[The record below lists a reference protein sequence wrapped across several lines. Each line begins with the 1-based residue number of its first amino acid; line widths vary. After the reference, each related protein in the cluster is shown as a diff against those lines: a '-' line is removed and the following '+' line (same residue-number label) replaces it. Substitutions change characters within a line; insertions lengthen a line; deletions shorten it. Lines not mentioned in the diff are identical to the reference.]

1 MKEVDEIVSQRILF
15 SDNEEEYHKDED
27 EAAVSQGEEEVALG
41 LSKTELTDKSG
52 QEIERQLVKIV
63 KTDPEESFADTK
75 MQHSEEV
82 LERNQVENKCLKY

>member
-1 MKEVDEIVSQRILF
+1 M
-15 SDNEEEYHKDED
+15 
-27 EAAVSQGEEEVALG
+27 G
-41 LSKTELTDKSG
+41 LSKTELTNRSG

-63 KTDPEESFADTK
+63 KTEPEESFADTK